1 MMVMTGTPRL
11 PQCPATWPTPPSG
24 QNRFGCA
31 VLRPK
36 LVNVTLIKSKSAGQA
51 EAKTQPDK

>member
-1 MMVMTGTPRL
+1 MVMTGTPRL